1 MAGSVDQPWNDVPL
15 DSHTARSWSMRLCGE
30 LGHSHGD
37 RKSRIIGQAKGSHA
51 HKCGLSSPTRPTH
64 LGA

>member
-15 DSHTARSWSMRLCGE
+15 DSHTARSWSMRLCGG